1 VNEQF
6 GSARSRER
14 RHRLHTYTRW
24 PNDLTR
30 RIEFADTDI
39 AFADAM
45 TKIMGGCD
53 ELRKIASVAFR
64 IKCDAKDEALRQ
76 ASK

>member
-1 VNEQF
+1 MQ
-6 GSARSRER
+6 

-30 RIEFADTDI
+30 RIELADADI

-45 TKIMGGCD
+45 TKIMGGCE
-53 ELRKIASVAFR
+53 ELQKITEVAFR
-64 IKCDAKDEALRQ
+64 IKCDAKDESLRQ
-76 ASK
+76 AGK

>member
-1 VNEQF
+1 M
-6 GSARSRER
+6 R

-24 PNDLTR
+24 PNDPAR
-30 RIEFADTDI
+30 RIELADADI

-45 TKIMGGCD
+45 TKIMGGCG
-53 ELRKIASVAFR
+53 ELRKIAEVAFR

-76 ASK
+76 AGK